1 MHCVVRVSPRR
12 KSWCLPAVKKAA
24 QGLLH
29 TSNTA
34 TIRSDHNHS
43 CCVWP
48 FFPRSL
54 TCCSQIFI
62 FLSSLLD
69 TVSFLLCIYS
79 CLKYIDIGTRV
90 FWYRRMYFAF
100 FFFFNLLSF
109 IYPPTFEPNIS
120 RTHHGKSQSRTFLG
134 EQLWKPLLIAKE
146 FWKY

>member
-1 MHCVVRVSPRR
+1 MYFFFCCLCHQHSCKWVPVESVPHAQLLGVDISCTLLAFLHGSWGQLLILCMHCVVRVSPRR

-79 CLKYIDIGTRV
+79 CLKYIDISTRV
-90 FWYRRMYFAF
+90 F
-100 FFFFNLLSF
+100 
-109 IYPPTFEPNIS
+109 
-120 RTHHGKSQSRTFLG
+120 
-134 EQLWKPLLIAKE
+134 
-146 FWKY
+146 